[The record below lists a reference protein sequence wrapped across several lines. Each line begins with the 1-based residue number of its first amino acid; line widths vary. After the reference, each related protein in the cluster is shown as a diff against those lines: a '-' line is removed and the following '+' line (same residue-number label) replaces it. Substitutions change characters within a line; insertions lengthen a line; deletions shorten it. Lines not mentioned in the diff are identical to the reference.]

1 MKLFGTM
8 EVKENTLYIGGVSTE
23 DLRKQYGTPL
33 YVMDEVPIETQMQTF
48 TTHFS
53 SNTFES
59 RVLYA
64 SKAFLNLYIAGLAK
78 KNNLFIDVVSG
89 GELFTVLQAGF
100 NPKKIYFH
108 GNNKTY
114 EELNFAIDENVGTI
128 ILDNQYEYEMLNGLL
143 NEKDKTQRVMVRV
156 NPDIDTDTHKYIQ
169 TTKEDSKFGF
179 NIYKDETMTFI
190 KTLEADD
197 RIDFAGIHC
206 HIGSQIFDD
215 ASFYLEAKK
224 MAEYAKQL
232 NDVLGREVE
241 EINLGGGFGVYYTAG
256 DTPLDLTEFLPK
268 YTAHIESVFQEYGI
282 SPKIVSIEP
291 GRSMVNDFGSTLY
304 TVGAIKKTAEYLTFL
319 LVDGGMNDNM
329 RPAMYE
335 AKYEAYLANK
345 MNEAPSTHYKV
356 AGKLCETGDVLIEDV
371 QLPEAAPGDLLIIPS
386 TGAYAYSMSSNYNR
400 MTRPA
405 VVFVK
410 DGETKVA
417 VRRETYEDL
426 IRNDEVME

>member
-1 MKLFGTM
+1 
-8 EVKENTLYIGGVSTE
+8 
-23 DLRKQYGTPL
+23 
-33 YVMDEVPIETQMQTF
+33 
-48 TTHFS
+48 
-53 SNTFES
+53 
-59 RVLYA
+59 
-64 SKAFLNLYIAGLAK
+64 LYIAGLAK

-282 SPKIVSIEP
+282 SPKVVSIEP
-291 GRSMVNDFGSTLY
+291 GRSMVNSFGSTLY
-304 TVGAIKKTAEYLTFL
+304 TVGAIKPTSENLTFL

-345 MNEAPSTHYKV
+345 M
-356 AGKLCETGDVLIEDV
+356 
-371 QLPEAAPGDLLIIPS
+371 
-386 TGAYAYSMSSNYNR
+386 
-400 MTRPA
+400 
-405 VVFVK
+405 
-410 DGETKVA
+410 
-417 VRRETYEDL
+417 
-426 IRNDEVME
+426 